1 MNKIVRK
8 QKLAENT
15 YLIEIEAPDI
25 ANKTQ
30 PGQFVVLRV
39 NETGE
44 RIPLTIADST
54 KKTITLVVLVV
65 GKTTGELTKLRK
77 NDSILDLAGPLGKES
92 EIRESGFVCLVGGG
106 LGIAPI
112 YPIANALKKKKN
124 ELTIIIGAKSKN
136 HLFWEDKFKKLTKKL
151 IVCTDDGSKGT
162 HGFVTQALK
171 KLMEV
176 TYFNQVIAI
185 GPPIMMKTVSDL
197 TRDRVKTRVSLN
209 PIMIDGIGMC
219 GGCRVVIDGH
229 IKFACSDGP
238 EFDAHKVDWNELIT
252 RNKTYAEEEEFCK
265 GNQCEK

>member
-25 ANKTQ
+25 AKKTQ

-44 RIPLTIADST
+44 RIPLTIADHT
-54 KKTITLVVLVV
+54 KKTITLIVLVV
-65 GKTTGELTKLRK
+65 GKTTDELAKLRK
-77 NDSILDLAGPLGKES
+77 NDSVLDLAGPLGNKSDIKEY
-92 EIRESGFVCLVGGG
+92 GAVCLVGGG

-112 YPIANALKKKKN
+112 YPIAKALKKEN
-124 ELTIIIGAKSKN
+124 WLTIIIGAKSKN

-151 IVCTDDGSKGT
+151 IVCTDDGSKGK
-162 HGFVTQALK
+162 HGFVSHELK
-171 KLMEV
+171 KLMEDK
-176 TYFNQVIAI
+176 YFNLVIAI

-197 TRDRVKTRVSLN
+197 TKDRVKTRVSLN
-209 PIMIDGIGMC
+209 PLMVDGIGMC
-219 GGCRVVIDGH
+219 GGCRVVIDDH

-238 EFDAHKVDWNELIT
+238 EFDAHKVDWNELIN
-252 RNKTYAEEEEFCK
+252 RNKTYDKEEESCK
-265 GNQCEK
+265 EHQCEK